1 MALWDI
7 NERRVLWFCEGP
19 QCRVMPGQGRRSG
32 WVSESEEGVWDRVFS
47 EEKEKMG
54 IKFEI

>member
-1 MALWDI
+1 MWDI